1 MIAPV
6 RPDSSRATG
15 SRHRRTSAVVIAL
28 LIAAGGLGECS
39 QSALQPGVATSLG
52 ETAPPLPASGPA
64 DAQAQ
69 QWSAARQGA
78 VRRTLAAQARAV
90 VAGDVESALAA
101 VAPGA
106 AQTKQRPRIQR
117 MVQIGLSELTVSSV
131 VETVPPVPVATGVVA
146 TWDVEAAF
154 DYRIKGFDRSAR
166 RFTLALTFSGSPAR
180 PDRVLVVDSRPA
192 DRPQPW
198 DLGDLEI
205 RRSSHSLVIATGKT
219 IDPDEALRRA
229 DRAAARVAAVWG
241 RSTPAVWLA
250 PARTGDAERLLGRS
264 GGELI
269 GIAAATDGPLEAGTP
284 AGADR
289 IVLSPE
295 AWASLRPVGRDVVM
309 AHELTHVTVRAST
322 TREVPLWLS
331 EGFAEYV
338 AYRSRGLSE
347 RTVAAPLVPVLR
359 DGGVPGDLPD
369 AARFG
374 PGTGTVGAAYAEAW
388 LAVLVLV
395 ERHGEHDVVAF
406 YRAAA
411 GGLATPTADLGD
423 ADAVVDLA
431 LHRVL
436 ATTRADVV
444 AAWRQRLAVLARE

>member
-1 MIAPV
+1 M
-6 RPDSSRATG
+6 
-15 SRHRRTSAVVIAL
+15 
-28 LIAAGGLGECS
+28 E
-39 QSALQPGVATSLG
+39 
-52 ETAPPLPASGPA
+52 
-64 DAQAQ
+64 
-69 QWSAARQGA
+69 QWAAARKGA
-78 VRRTLAAQARAV
+78 IRRTLEAQARAV
-90 VAGDVESALAA
+90 LAGNLESALSA

-106 AQTKQRPRIQR
+106 SRARQRQRIQR
-117 MVQIGLSELTVSSV
+117 MMQIGLSELTVV
-131 VETVPPVPVATGVVA
+131 GVTETVPPVPVAADGIA

-180 PDRVLVVDSRPA
+180 PGRVLMVDSRPA

-198 DLGDLEI
+198 DLGDLQI
-205 RRSSHSLVIATGKT
+205 RRSSHSLVIAAGTT

-229 DRAAARVAAVWG
+229 DQAAARVAAVWG
-241 RSTPAVWLA
+241 SAAPAVWLA
-250 PARTGDAERLLGRS
+250 PARTADAERLLGRS
-264 GGELI
+264 SGELT
-269 GIAAATDGPLEAGTP
+269 GIAAATDGPVEAGTP

-331 EGFAEYV
+331 EGLAEYV
-338 AYRSRGLSE
+338 AYRSRDLSE
-347 RTVAAPLVPVLR
+347 RTVAAPLLPVLR
-359 DGGVPGDLPD
+359 GSGVPRDLPD

-374 PGTGTVGAAYAEAW
+374 PGTATAGAAYAEAW

-395 ERHGEHDVVAF
+395 ERHGVHDVVAF

-411 GGLATPTADLGD
+411 GGLATPTAELGD
-423 ADAVVDLA
+423 PDAVVDLA
-431 LHRVL
+431 LRRVL

-444 AAWRQRLAVLARE
+444 TAWRQRLAALARE